1 MCLLLF
7 SSCLT
12 VKKIERNC
20 DKFAK
25 VCVTETTTQ
34 TLWRDTTI
42 YVDKAFYIDTTIFVP
57 IPGFKDSVR
66 IRDSVVVRDNYAYM
80 KSIHVEKGIIAVDA
94 SVNRSVFSVDAYLT
108 DSTILYHFQDTLNYQ
123 DSLTIYNAIR
133 ERTTTSTVVLPPVKY
148 IPKLYKITF
157 WIVIL
162 QVLVCIVLLLSEF
175 GVFRKLLNLFR

>member
-1 MCLLLF
+1 MGF

-25 VCVTETTTQ
+25 VCVASSTTETV
-34 TLWRDTTI
+34 WRDTTI
-42 YVDKAFYIDTTIFVP
+42 FVEKPIYIDTTIYVP
-57 IPGFKDSVR
+57 IPGFKDSLR

-80 KSIHVEKGIIAVDA
+80 KSIHKEVGIIGVDA

-108 DSTILYHFQDTLNYQ
+108 DSTILYYYRDTLNYN

-133 ERTTTSTVVLPPVKY
+133 EQSTTSTVVLPPVKY
-148 IPKLYKITF
+148 IPAIYKVAF
-157 WIVIL
+157 WL
-162 QVLVCIVLLLSEF
+162 VLIQIAASVFLLLSSTGTF
-175 GVFRKLLNLFR
+175 GKLFQLLRKK